1 MSNLGDALFS
11 KPTKTILGAVYMRPE
26 GLHLRALM
34 TSTGIS
40 SASAQRELGKLTSA
54 GLLVKENIGRVVVY
68 KANTKSPIFSELNAI
83 IRKTFG
89 VADILRAALLPF
101 QSRIERAFIYG
112 SVAKGQDTAASDI
125 DLFVIASELG
135 SADLYPELVSVE
147 EKVGRKVSLTVYRP
161 AEFQKKLESK
171 NHFLVSVM
179 AGPKIELIGEH
190 DEHQGA

>member
-1 MSNLGDALFS
+1 MSKLSDALFS
-11 KPTKTILGAVYMRPE
+11 KPTRTILGNVYMRPE
-26 GLHLRALM
+26 GIHLRALM

-40 SASAQRELGKLTSA
+40 SASAQRELSKLTSA
-54 GLLVKENIGRVVVY
+54 GLLVKENIGRVVLY

-89 VADILRAALLPF
+89 VADILKDALLPF

-112 SVAKGQDTAASDI
+112 SVAKGQDTAMSDI
-125 DLFVIASELG
+125 DLFILANELG
-135 SADLYPELVSVE
+135 SADLYPALATAE
-147 EKVGRKVSLTVYRP
+147 ENIGRKVSLTIYRP
-161 AEFQKKLESK
+161 AEFLKKLDSK

-190 DEHQGA
+190 QGA